1 MTPLSLSLYAAGTR
15 LLEPLAPT
23 LLKRRAARGK
33 EDPAR
38 LAERLGHPGLARP
51 RGRLIWLHGAS
62 VGESLSLLPLIEALQ
77 TARPDA
83 TLLVTS
89 GTRTSAE
96 LLARRLPPE
105 VIHQYAPVDAP
116 VALHRFLD
124 HWRPDLLV
132 LAESE
137 LWPNLLMSA
146 RARGMRTALVSAR
159 VTEASARGWG
169 RAPGAARVML
179 GGFDL
184 LLPQDDAS
192 AARSTALGGRD
203 DGRLNLKLLGAPL
216 PADPQRLSVLS
227 GAAGGRPVLLAAS
240 THPGEDEVVL
250 RAVAGVS
257 EALLVIVPRHPERGE
272 AVAALA
278 NTSRSVARQSAG
290 QAFGETDVFVA
301 DVLGEL
307 GLWYRLAAGAFIGGS
322 LAVGPGG
329 HNPVEAAQLG
339 CPIASGPRVDNWA
352 SVYAPLVAAQAC
364 RMTANA
370 EDLSVAFADF
380 AAGSPQV
387 RDAAA
392 RAASLFAGEAGALRD
407 AVSALTALV
416 PA

>member
-1 MTPLSLSLYAAGTR
+1 MTPLSLTLYAAGTR

-38 LAERLGHPGLARP
+38 LAERLGHAGVARP
-51 RGRLIWLHGAS
+51 PGSLVWLHGAS

-83 TLLVTS
+83 ALLVTS

-96 LLARRLPPE
+96 LLAKRLPPE
-105 VIHQYAPVDAP
+105 AIHQYAPVDAP
-116 VALHRFLD
+116 AALARFLD

-137 LWPNLLMSA
+137 LWPNLLMAA
-146 RARGMRTALVSAR
+146 RARGVRTALVSAR
-159 VTEASARGWG
+159 ITEASARGWA
-169 RAPGAARVML
+169 RAPTAARALL

-184 LLPQDDAS
+184 MLPQDDAS
-192 AARSTALGGRD
+192 ALRATGLGARD

-216 PADPQRLSVLS
+216 PADPRRLAVLG
-227 GAAGGRPVLLAAS
+227 GAAAGRPVLLAAS
-240 THPGEDEVVL
+240 THPGEDEIVL
-250 RAVAGVS
+250 RAFAGVS
-257 EALLVIVPRHPERGE
+257 GALLVIVPRHPERGE
-272 AVAALA
+272 TIAALA
-278 NTSRSVARQSAG
+278 GAERSVARQAAG
-290 QAFGETDVFVA
+290 EAFGTSEVFVA

-322 LAVGPGG
+322 LVAGPGG

-339 CPIASGPRVDNWA
+339 CPIASGPLVGNWA
-352 SVYAPLVAAQAC
+352 SVYAPLVGADAC
-364 RMTANA
+364 RMTPDA
-370 EDLSVAFADF
+370 EALASALADF
-380 AAGSPQV
+380 ASGAPAV
-387 RDAAA
+387 RQAAE
-392 RAASLFAGEAGALRD
+392 RAATLFAGEAGALRG
-407 AVSALTALV
+407 AVQALTALV